1 MMNSLE
7 MIGNTKLIAIARG
20 IYGSDLILS
29 SKALYDGGVRAF
41 EVTFV
46 QSEDPEAARK
56 NALLTAESISALKN
70 ALPGAAVGA
79 GTVMTAEQAETAF
92 GAGAGFIIS
101 PNTDEAVIKRTKALG
116 MVSIPGAMTP
126 TEIVTAYELG
136 ADIVK
141 VFPAGVLGVEY
152 FKAVRAPLSH
162 IPLAAVAGITKDNI
176 ALFERAG
183 AAAYGISSSLYIK
196 DAIREGNFDR
206 IRRAAEE
213 FFLAMKK

>member
-1 MMNSLE
+1 MMNALE